1 VLRQFEKAPPR
12 AGPSLFPSRVFP
24 GYDAG
29 IFFALVALLV
39 TVNAVSAMSGTGQL
53 LLDRLDLIAETA
65 ALD

>member
-1 VLRQFEKAPPR
+1 M
-12 AGPSLFPSRVFP
+12 FP

-39 TVNAVSAMSGTGQL
+39 TVNAVSAMSGSGQL